1 MKKWLLYLSLV
12 FGAISTGLLA
22 IGQMG
27 FLEGTAPNNIGVKDG
42 RFIPPSNTLNSV
54 SSQAHLYPN
63 HPQSDYAD
71 ILPLDFSGDGATA
84 MARLVDILQKM
95 DRTVVVKREPEY
107 IYAQCSTFFLK
118 FTDDLEFWL
127 DQTHKVIQV
136 RSASRLGQ
144 KDFGTNRARVES
156 IRARFSH

>member
-12 FGAISTGLLA
+12 FVVMGTGLLA

-27 FLEGTAPNNIGVKDG
+27 FLEGTVPNNIGVKDG
-42 RFIPPSNTLNSV
+42 RLMPPSDTPNSV
-54 SSQAHLYPN
+54 SSQTHLYLN
-63 HPQSDYAD
+63 HPQRDYAD
-71 ILPLDFSGDGATA
+71 ILPLAFSGDGAIA
-84 MARLVDILQKM
+84 MARLADVLQKM
-95 DRTVVVKREPEY
+95 DRTVVVERGPEY
-107 IYAQCSTFFLK
+107 IYAQCSTPFLK

>member
-1 MKKWLLYLSLV
+1 MKKWLPSLSLV
-12 FGAISTGLLA
+12 FAVMGTGLLV
-22 IGQMG
+22 IGQLG
-27 FLEGTAPNNIGVKDG
+27 FLEGNVPNNIGVKDG
-42 RFIPPSNTLNSV
+42 RLMPPSDTPNSV
-54 SSQAHLYPN
+54 SSQTRLYPN
-63 HPQSDYAD
+63 HPQRDYAD
-71 ILPLDFSGDGATA
+71 IPPLDFSGYGATA
-84 MARLVDILQKM
+84 MARLADMVQKM
-95 DRTVVVKREPEY
+95 DRTVVVKRGPEY
-107 IYAQCSTFFLK
+107 IYAQCNTPLLK